1 MFDFLK
7 TRLCIFV
14 LRTPQ
19 CFDFLCLFFSSDL
32 EVKYLQCQ
40 HFIFYGNPESYPALL
55 LVLYCRSQRR
65 TMLLFQ
71 NYSVLFLRKKK
82 KKSPLLALFV
92 SQDFYPKWPGDCA
105 YTQQS
110 SAPLVVRVTSL
121 KRANVRDNNLR
132 EWAWC
137 SPCNIHWEISLSVL
151 VLYI

>member
-82 KKSPLLALFV
+82 KNHLSWLCLWVRIFTLSDPVIVHIPSRALHRLWSGWPLWRELTWGITISESGLGAH
-92 SQDFYPKWPGDCA
+92 
-105 YTQQS
+105 
-110 SAPLVVRVTSL
+110 RVTYTG
-121 KRANVRDNNLR
+121 KY
-132 EWAWC
+132 
-137 SPCNIHWEISLSVL
+137 HSVC
-151 VLYI
+151 

>member
-55 LVLYCRSQRR
+55 LVLYCRSHRR

-71 NYSVLFLRKKK
+71 NYGVLFLGKKK
-82 KKSPLLALFV
+82 NHLSWLCLWVRIFTLSDPVIVHIPSRALHRLWSGWPLWRELTWGITISESGLGAH
-92 SQDFYPKWPGDCA
+92 
-105 YTQQS
+105 
-110 SAPLVVRVTSL
+110 RVTYTG
-121 KRANVRDNNLR
+121 KY
-132 EWAWC
+132 
-137 SPCNIHWEISLSVL
+137 HSVC
-151 VLYI
+151 